1 MWVKHIER
9 RLPMRREYRQEQA
22 LARGKDV
29 FIGIDVHKEK
39 WHVTARS
46 AGEEVFHG
54 SMLSEYQSLKKFLE
68 RFKGCKVKVAYE
80 AGPCGFG
87 LYDRL
92 SGDGIETVVAPPSL
106 IPVESG
112 NKVKTDKRDSRKLAK
127 LLESNMLKKGY
138 VLSEED
144 RANREL
150 LRTRRQLMEHRSD
163 VMRQIKSKLLFHG
176 IKSPF
181 PQRQSWTRRYVRW
194 LKELH
199 FEHEVVRVSFNTLL
213 DLYEYLGS
221 QVMRISKEVIALSQ
235 SDKYGEKIKLLRS
248 VPGIGLLIGMELLVE
263 LADIERFKT
272 ADEIASFMGLTPSE
286 YSTGQ
291 YVRQGRITRCGNTRA
306 RVCLVESSWHLIMK
320 DPCLRAKYMKL
331 KYRRGAKRAIIA
343 IARNLIIRI
352 RRILLNNEPYVI
364 AVTAP

>member
-1 MWVKHIER
+1 MK
-9 RLPMRREYRQEQA
+9 REYQKVKG
-22 LARGKDV
+22 LVKGKAV
-29 FIGIDVHKEK
+29 YIGIDVHKEK
-39 WHVTARS
+39 WHVTAR
-46 AGEEVFHG
+46 ADGEEIFHG
-54 SMLSEYQSLKKFLE
+54 SMPSEYECLKKFLD
-68 RFKGCKVKVAYE
+68 RFKGCEIKVAYE

-87 LYDRL
+87 LYDKL
-92 SGDGIETVVAPPSL
+92 SADGIETIVVPPSL

-127 LLESNMLKKGY
+127 LLESNMLKKVY

-150 LRTRRQLMEHRSD
+150 VRTRRQIMEHRSD
-163 VMRQIKSKLLFHG
+163 VMRQIKSKLLFHD

-181 PQRQSWTRRYVRW
+181 SPKQSWTKRYVKW
-194 LKELH
+194 LRELH
-199 FEHEVVRVSFNTLL
+199 FEYEVVKTSFSILI
-213 DLYEYLGS
+213 DLYEYLSS
-221 QVMRISKEVIALSQ
+221 QLTKISKEIIALSQ
-235 SDKYGEKIKLLRS
+235 SDKYSHKVKLLRS
-248 VPGIGLLIGMELLVE
+248 VPGIGILIAMELLVE

-272 ADEIASFMGLTPSE
+272 ADEIASYMGLTPSE

-306 RVCLVESSWHLIMK
+306 RVCLIESSWHLIVK
-320 DPCLRAKYMKL
+320 DLFWRGKYLKL

-364 AVTAP
+364 KVAA

>member
-1 MWVKHIER
+1 
-9 RLPMRREYRQEQA
+9 MRGEYQKEKV

-29 FIGIDVHKEK
+29 YIGIDVHKEK
-39 WHVTARS
+39 WHVTARVD
-46 AGEEVFHG
+46 GEEVFHG
-54 SMLSEYQSLKKFLE
+54 SMLSEYQSLRKFLQ
-68 RFKGCKVKVAYE
+68 RFKVCKIKIAYE

-87 LYDRL
+87 LYDKL
-92 SGDGIETVVAPPSL
+92 SADEIETIVVPPSL

-127 LLESNMLKKGY
+127 LLEGNMLKRVY
-138 VLSEED
+138 VLTEED

-150 LRTRRQLMEHRSD
+150 VRTRRQVMEHRGD

-181 PQRQSWTRRYVRW
+181 PSKQGWTKRYVKW
-194 LKELH
+194 LRALH
-199 FEHEVVRVSFNTLL
+199 LEHEVVKVSFNTLI

-221 QVMRISKEVIALSQ
+221 QLMKISKKVIALSR
-235 SDKYGEKIKLLRS
+235 SDKYSHKVKLLRS
-248 VPGIGLLIGMELLVE
+248 VPGIGILIAMELLVE
-263 LADIERFKT
+263 LANIERFKT
-272 ADEIASFMGLTPSE
+272 ADEIASYMGLTPSE

-291 YVRQGRITRCGNTRA
+291 HVRQGRITRCGNTRA
-306 RVCLVESSWHLIMK
+306 RVCLVESSWHLIVK
-320 DPCLRAKYMKL
+320 DLFWRGKYLKL

-352 RRILLNNEPYVI
+352 RRMLLNNEPYV
-364 AVTAP
+364 AAAAA

>member
-9 RLPMRREYRQEQA
+9 RLPMRRDYQKGKV

-29 FIGIDVHKEK
+29 YIGIDVHKEK
-39 WHVTARS
+39 WDVTARVE
-46 AGEEVFHG
+46 GEEVFHV
-54 SMLSEYQSLKKFLE
+54 SMLSEYQCLRKFLE
-68 RFKGCKVKVAYE
+68 RFKGSKVRIAYE

-87 LYDRL
+87 LYDKL
-92 SGDGIETVVAPPSL
+92 SADGVETIVVPPSL

-127 LLESNMLKKGY
+127 LLESNMLKKVY
-138 VLSEED
+138 VLTEED

-150 LRTRRQLMEHRSD
+150 VRTRRQLIEHRSD

-181 PQRQSWTRRYVRW
+181 PSKQGWTKRYVKW
-194 LKELH
+194 LRALH
-199 FEHEVVRVSFNTLL
+199 LEHEVVKVSFNTLI

-221 QVMRISKEVIALSQ
+221 QLMKISKKVIALSR
-235 SDKYGEKIKLLRS
+235 SDKYSHKVKLLRS
-248 VPGIGLLIGMELLVE
+248 VPGIGILIAMELLVE
-263 LADIERFKT
+263 LPDIERFKT
-272 ADEIASFMGLTPSE
+272 ADEIASYMGLTPSE

-306 RVCLVESSWHLIMK
+306 RVCLVESSWHLIVK
-320 DPCLRAKYMKL
+320 DLFWRGKYMKL

-364 AVTAP
+364 TVAA

>member
-1 MWVKHIER
+1 MKRDYQKRKV
-9 RLPMRREYRQEQA
+9 
-22 LARGKDV
+22 LASGRNV
-29 FIGIDVHKEK
+29 YIGIDVHKEK
-39 WHVTARS
+39 WHITARVE
-46 AGEEVFHG
+46 GEEVFHG
-54 SMLSEYQSLKKFLE
+54 SMLSEYQCLRKFLE

-87 LYDRL
+87 LYDKL
-92 SGDGIETVVAPPSL
+92 NAEGIETIVVPPSL

-127 LLESNMLKKGY
+127 LLEGNMLKKVY
-138 VLSEED
+138 VLTEED

-150 LRTRRQLMEHRSD
+150 VRTRRQIMEHRSD

-181 PQRQSWTRRYVRW
+181 PPRQSWTKRHVKW
-194 LKELH
+194 LRQLH
-199 FEHEVVRVSFNTLL
+199 LEHEVVKVSFNTLI
-213 DLYEYLGS
+213 DLYEYLSS
-221 QVMRISKEVIALSQ
+221 QLMRISKEIIVLSQ
-235 SDKYGEKIKLLRS
+235 SDKYSHRVKLLRS
-248 VPGIGLLIGMELLVE
+248 VPGIGILIGMELLVE

-272 ADEIASFMGLTPSE
+272 ADEIASYMGLTPSE

-291 YVRQGRITRCGNTRA
+291 YVRQGRITRCGNIRA
-306 RVCLVESSWHLIMK
+306 RLCLVESSWHLIVK
-320 DPCLRAKYMKL
+320 DLFWRGKYMRL

-352 RRILLNNEPYVI
+352 RRILLNNEPYVVV
-364 AVTAP
+364 AAA